1 MLRVKFSVYSSIYIL
16 YGMFF
21 LSITAGQIKK
31 TAFLLNSHLHR
42 KSRICYKALP
52 DKQVKF
58 LHLGAENIPLFLRQ
72 KCKHVSQGPLVD
84 NDQTLLKYMLWF
96 NINLVFLSDPQH
108 TLWPSIETGTEI

>member
-1 MLRVKFSVYSSIYIL
+1 MFIQAYTSSM
-16 YGMFF
+16 GWFF

-58 LHLGAENIPLFLRQ
+58 LHLGAENILLFLRQ

-84 NDQTLLKYMLWF
+84 NDQTLFKYMLWF
-96 NINLVFLSDPQH
+96 NINLVLCFVYSNVLSFKQ
-108 TLWPSIETGTEI
+108 WK

>member
-1 MLRVKFSVYSSIYIL
+1 MFIQAYTSSM
-16 YGMFF
+16 GFF
-21 LSITAGQIKK
+21 LSITASRIKK
-31 TAFLLNSHLHR
+31 TAFLFNSHLHR

-96 NINLVFLSDPQH
+96 NTNIVLCFLTFLYSSVLKQD
-108 TLWPSIETGTEI
+108 LNNGKN